1 MKRRRLFRMERG
13 PCRPWNGAKSGSRL
27 IRRIGNAYPMGKWS
41 RFRQRP
47 ASQAGAD
54 AVDGLADVLDAVGV
68 GEADIAFAEL
78 PEAGAGDSRDAG
90 FFEVIVLQRL
100 GREAGAFDIG
110 EGREITGEGR
120 VGKEGG
126 QYG

>member
-68 GEADIAFAEL
+68 GEADIAFARSEEHTSEL
-78 PEAGAGDSRDAG
+78 QSLMRISYAV
-90 FFEVIVLQRL
+90 FCLKKTTKKTHVI
-100 GREAGAFDIG
+100 
-110 EGREITGEGR
+110 
-120 VGKEGG
+120 
-126 QYG
+126 